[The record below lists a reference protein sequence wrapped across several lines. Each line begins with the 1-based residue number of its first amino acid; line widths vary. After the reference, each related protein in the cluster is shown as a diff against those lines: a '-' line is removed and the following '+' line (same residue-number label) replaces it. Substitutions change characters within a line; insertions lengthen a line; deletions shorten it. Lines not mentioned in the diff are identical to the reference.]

1 LTGKVASK
9 KVTGVIK
16 GEFLSFKNL
25 ISIMAKKILTV
36 RITIRTEINV
46 GHSDPIM
53 LYGKF
58 IVNGKKAR
66 RG

>member
-1 LTGKVASK
+1 
-9 KVTGVIK
+9 
-16 GEFLSFKNL
+16 
-25 ISIMAKKILTV
+25 MAKKILTV